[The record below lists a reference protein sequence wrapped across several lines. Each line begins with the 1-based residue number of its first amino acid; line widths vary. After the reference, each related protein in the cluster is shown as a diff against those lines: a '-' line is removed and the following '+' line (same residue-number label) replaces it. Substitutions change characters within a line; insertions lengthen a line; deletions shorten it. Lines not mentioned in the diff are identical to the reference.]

1 MQPVKYIVLC
11 LIAGIFILSG
21 CRNEA
26 EIDALLKKEI
36 SLDIEKG
43 KGIRMVYSDSAQVK
57 LIVEAPEMIRSS
69 EFGQQKDFFPAGIFV
84 EFIGPDRKPFSWLE
98 ANEAVREENS
108 GKIVAK
114 GRVVFENNR
123 DQKLETPE
131 LIWDE
136 QQKKVYTDKIVRI
149 TEPSRGDTT
158 YGFGFSANQEFTIF
172 EIRKKVLGR
181 RNIADIVAGID

>member
-1 MQPVKYIVLC
+1 MQPFNFISILLVVVL
-11 LIAGIFILSG
+11 LFDSG
-21 CRNEA
+21 CRNES
-26 EIDALLKKEI
+26 EIDALLEKDI

-57 LIVEAPEMIRSS
+57 LIVEAPEMVRSA
-69 EFGQQKDFFPAGIFV
+69 EFGQQKDYFPAGIIV
-84 EFIGPDRKPFSWLE
+84 EFIGPDQKPFSWLE

-114 GRVVFENNR
+114 GRVVFENNK

-181 RNIADIVAGID
+181 RNIEDIVSGID

>member
-1 MQPVKYIVLC
+1 MQLFSNIHIWLAASM
-11 LIAGIFILSG
+11 LIIFG
-21 CRNEA
+21 CQNESD
-26 EIDALLKKEI
+26 IDNLLKKEI

-43 KGIRMVYSDSAQVK
+43 KGIKMVYSDSAQVK
-57 LIVEAPEMIRSS
+57 LIVEAPEMIRST
-69 EFGQQKDFFPAGIFV
+69 EFGQQKDYFPAGIFV
-84 EFIGPDRKPFSWLE
+84 EFIGSDQKAFSWLE

-108 GKIVAK
+108 GKIFAK
-114 GRVVFENNR
+114 GRVVFENNK

-136 QQKKVYTDKIVRI
+136 QAKKVYTDKIVRI

-172 EIRKKVLGR
+172 EIKKKVLGR
-181 RNIADIVAGID
+181 RNIADIMAGID